1 MERSMTMKEKYKF
14 NIINDI
20 IINKLSKH
28 QAKNKLN
35 LTIRRINQ
43 LIQIFNR
50 EGKVGFI
57 HKSRNKIS
65 NKTTNF
71 EIKIKIINLY
81 KTKYYNFNFQHFH
94 EKLNNEEKIKIS
106 YSTLYTI
113 LIKEKITS
121 PKRHKN
127 KKNNLH
133 PTRNRRTNFGE
144 LIQMDASNHHWFG
157 KDKPK
162 AFLHA
167 AIDDATGNIVGLW
180 FDHQETLDGY
190 YNVFYQI
197 LTKYG
202 IPKTFYTDNR
212 TVFGYKKQIDAG
224 KIKTENDTY
233 TQYQKSCND
242 LGVEIIRTSIPQAK
256 GRIERLFGTLQ
267 SRLISE
273 LRLNKIKNLEEANQF
288 LKIYIS
294 IFNKQ
299 FALPIDNNKSA
310 MIKAPNQEEIN
321 IYLSRF
327 SKRKTDSGSTIT
339 YYGKKYFPY
348 KNSKVQYIQPRT
360 DVIVLKSFI
369 NELYLSYNHQIYELK
384 EIAPKPII
392 KEELIKTK
400 KVYIPNKNHP
410 WRYGY

>member
-1 MERSMTMKEKYKF
+1 MTMKEKYKYK
-14 NIINDI
+14 IINDI

-50 EGKVGFI
+50 EGKVDFI

-65 NKTTNF
+65 NKATNF

-94 EKLNNEEKIKIS
+94 EKLINEEKIKIS

-157 KDKPK
+157 NDKPK
-162 AFLHA
+162 SFLHA

-190 YNVFYQI
+190 YNIFYQI
-197 LTKYG
+197 LTNYG

-212 TVFGYKKQIDAG
+212 TVFGYKKKVDAG
-224 KIKTENDTY
+224 KINTENDTY
-233 TQYQKSCND
+233 TQFQKSCND
-242 LGVEIIRTSIPQAK
+242 LGVVK
-256 GRIERLFGTLQ
+256 
-267 SRLISE
+267 
-273 LRLNKIKNLEEANQF
+273 
-288 LKIYIS
+288 
-294 IFNKQ
+294 
-299 FALPIDNNKSA
+299 
-310 MIKAPNQEEIN
+310 
-321 IYLSRF
+321 
-327 SKRKTDSGSTIT
+327 
-339 YYGKKYFPY
+339 
-348 KNSKVQYIQPRT
+348 
-360 DVIVLKSFI
+360 
-369 NELYLSYNHQIYELK
+369 
-384 EIAPKPII
+384 
-392 KEELIKTK
+392 
-400 KVYIPNKNHP
+400 
-410 WRYGY
+410 